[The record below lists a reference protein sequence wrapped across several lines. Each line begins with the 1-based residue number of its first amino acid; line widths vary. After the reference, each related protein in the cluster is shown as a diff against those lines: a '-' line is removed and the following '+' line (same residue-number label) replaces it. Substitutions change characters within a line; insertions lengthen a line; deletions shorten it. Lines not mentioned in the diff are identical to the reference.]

1 MTSSTNNCK
10 WKRYKNKHIGEYF
23 TCDTGDNIYKTIH
36 LAKYPKKGCTFDK
49 EKIKQYKDVLGK
61 KEDMKDVQNLTKNL
75 KKLHIQLYDGK
86 KDGVV
91 VKKGFKIISK
101 GKNGWKPIVPI
112 TSLITTKQQRGG
124 RFCEILKGFPE
135 TKCDVLCSMKQNT
148 QIVTEKTTAT
158 QYSQITDN
166 QYETREIQI
175 LEKCFSLGNFPENF
189 DNFTDHLKNF
199 PSSAGSGKMKRK
211 NKKGGAY
218 RTTEHSNKH
227 FLFFSNTNAFINRTL
242 WGDTNDDTTPI
253 VPYATTGKRKRADA
267 DLGDVRA
274 ITEWKGVLE
283 TLFPKLQNKELNI
296 LNIVTAP
303 LHYIV
308 PLNIHGVLS
317 NAPREWQ
324 KRGDVVKR
332 IADSVI
338 VLKKLFK
345 LNADTKVN
353 VINLHLYSP
362 EVELYNYMHIA
373 QDYRSEMLKNIK
385 EADSKLRF
393 QDEASLQKFFTH
405 EIQLQIS
412 DENKKLKDMDLPVK
426 NVTSHDKYLYF
437 CDKGQIF
444 GTDNMDLN
452 TFIDTMK
459 INMIYCAGGETH
471 WLHRQMKTNKLF
483 DILQTKPNIIWS
495 GFSAGVINAGY
506 TTAMA
511 AEKVFNRNAN
521 PDRKTGEDASADD
534 ITALQK
540 ADGSD
545 CEVYEIINVNG
556 SQPPSLTLNH
566 DRTPNTC
573 DTKAANWYS
582 HGIVYPHFREKWGP
596 MILDVLSKKNDSVH
610 FRDVKKIMILADG
623 ECVHNL
629 NNSETETIERLPSNE
644 ILSSKEANPDNITMS
659 SYSINSARCFSEAI
673 NANFDNLPNACE
685 SCHGSEEDS
694 L

>member
-1 MTSSTNNCK
+1 MTSSTNDCK

-23 TCDTGDNIYKTIH
+23 TCDTNDNIYKTIH

-61 KEDMKDVQNLTKNL
+61 KEDMKDVQNLIKNL
-75 KKLHIQLYDGK
+75 RKLHIQLYDGK

-124 RFCEILKGFPE
+124 RFCEMMKGFPK
-135 TKCDVLCSMKQNT
+135 TPCDVLCSMKQNT
-148 QIVTEKTTAT
+148 DIGKNT
-158 QYSQITDN
+158 ITDN

-175 LEKCFSLGNFPENF
+175 LEKCFSLGTFPENF
-189 DNFTDHLKNF
+189 DNFTDHLTKFTYN
-199 PSSAGSGKMKRK
+199 PQQTGSGKIKRK
-211 NKKGGAY
+211 NKKGGGTY
-218 RTTEHSNKH
+218 DGINKH

-267 DLGDVRA
+267 ELGDVKA

-308 PLNIHGVLS
+308 PLNIQGVFG

-345 LNADTKVN
+345 LNTDTKVN

-385 EADSKLRF
+385 KADSNLRF

-412 DENKKLKDMDLPVK
+412 GENKKLKGMDLPVE

-444 GTDNMDLN
+444 GTENMSLEN
-452 TFIDTMK
+452 FIDTMK

-471 WLHRQMKTNKLF
+471 WLHRQMKTNNLF

-511 AEKVFNRNAN
+511 AEKVFNINAN

-540 ADGSD
+540 ANGDD
-545 CEVYEIINVNG
+545 CEVYEIINS

-566 DRTPNTC
+566 YRTPNNC

-582 HGIVYPHFREKWGP
+582 QGIVYPHFREKWGP
-596 MILDVLSKKNDSVH
+596 MILDVLSKKSDSDH
-610 FRDVKKIMILADG
+610 FRAVKKIMILADG

-659 SYSINSARCFSEAI
+659 SYSINSARCFSEAV
-673 NANFDNLPNACE
+673 NANINNLPNACD
-685 SCHGSEEDS
+685 SCPSSHSNT
-694 L
+694 